1 MIIIIKWVKKI
12 VEFINYFEKERIN
25 ISGECMKKC
34 IETTFLAKAVTNRN
48 NPLVMIPVAKNERDR
63 KQTSPFAKLGFI
75 SGTTLRGWLRH
86 AIEKLLL
93 EHEVSVCHNIP
104 DDSVTA
110 ARNKIYYKED
120 HTLGYHSW
128 GSCNPNGGCL
138 IYQLFGFRDVPGNLL
153 VPSILY
159 YPTTTGNGSA
169 TTNIN
174 KAFGGI
180 GQGRVDGVRN
190 SPRARKNSHQ
200 TYLSIE
206 YLAGIAIEAPFK
218 LILHEANEDHETLIR
233 MGLHYLNE
241 MIQADEFDFL
251 LGGMRNQGFG
261 KATALPMVE
270 KKKRKSSKSQI
281 LGAEE
286 NAPSGG
292 KSPRMEI
299 EFKTDKTRFKILETK
314 FQALITK
321 EKMRGFAIKKE
332 AVQHGDNKI
341 ELSEAPN

>member
-1 MIIIIKWVKKI
+1 
-12 VEFINYFEKERIN
+12 
-25 ISGECMKKC
+25 MKKF

-86 AIEKLLL
+86 ALEKLLL
-93 EHEVSVCHNIP
+93 GHGVSVCHNIP

-110 ARNKIYYKED
+110 ARNKEYYKED

-128 GSCNPNGGCL
+128 GSCAAEGGCL
-138 IYQLFGFRDVPGNLL
+138 IFQLFGFRDVPGNLL
-153 VPSILY
+153 VPAILY

-174 KAFGGI
+174 KVFGGV

-190 SPRARKNSHQ
+190 SPRARKNTHQ
-200 TYLSIE
+200 TYLSVE
-206 YLAGIAIEAPFK
+206 TLAGIAIEAP
-218 LILHEANEDHETLIR
+218 LIFVLHEANEDHETLIR

-241 MIQADEFDFL
+241 MIQANEFDFL

-261 KATALPMVE
+261 MATALPMVA
-270 KKKRKSSKSQI
+270 KKKRKSSKNQET
-281 LGAEE
+281 LVEE
-286 NAPSGG
+286 KDSSDE
-292 KSPRMEI
+292 KSAKLEI
-299 EFKTDKTRFKILETK
+299 EFKMDKTQFKALETK
-314 FQALITK
+314 FNALVTK
-321 EKMRGFAIKKE
+321 EKMRGFELKDDNADPKDSEVEITE
-332 AVQHGDNKI
+332 ATN
-341 ELSEAPN
+341 